1 MKLSLCLIAAILTT
15 LIIPAGGYELER
27 NASSIIKMVPVPPVP
42 DPAAKH
48 KQRLIRAVQA
58 EELLHRP
65 HRSYMDETAYYTDMS
80 EEQKQHR
87 RLLRKPSGTFYNL
100 VLLLRFSNHA
110 DRQLPSRKDIS
121 RLYNYDDSPP
131 FAEYRDNIVPTGS
144 VRQFYESN
152 SYNNFT
158 IRTAVSDWIALG
170 KPESY
175 YSSSNNGFTKFREA
189 IVEALNKID
198 HAAGGFNFSLFDY
211 NKDGS
216 LDGFGVLH
224 SGYGAEYG
232 GKDCEGVDAED
243 RIWSHKG
250 GLTSAWKSSLASDR
264 SKIVT
269 VQQYYA
275 SSSLSGVCGSNI
287 VRIGV
292 IVHEIGHYIGLPD
305 LYDETFHGAG
315 LGAYDFMSQSWGW
328 DGTGT
333 FPPNLCAW
341 SKSKLGWTDVQ
352 VIEKDGTYRLQ
363 YSATSNIVYK
373 IVAGYPSGEYLL
385 IENRQPVSY
394 DSKMNGKGGLAIYH
408 IDEKADGQSH
418 SGYPSQSNWPRNG
431 RHYQVALL
439 PADGICEYNLMLHC
453 Y

>member
-1 MKLSLCLIAAILTT
+1 MMKLSICIIEAILTT
-15 LIIPAGGYELER
+15 LIIPFVRSLGR
-27 NASSIIKMVPVPPVP
+27 NASSIIRMVPVSPVP

-48 KQRLIRAVQA
+48 TQRLRRRAVQA

-65 HRSYMDETAYYTDMS
+65 HRSYMDETAYYTDFN
-80 EEQKQHR
+80 EEQKHR
-87 RLLRKPSGTFYNL
+87 SLRKHAGTFYNL

-121 RLYNYDDSPP
+121 RLYNYVDSPP
-131 FAEYRDNIVPTGS
+131 LADNRDSIVPTGS

-158 IRTAVSDWIALG
+158 IRTAVSDWITLS

-232 GKDCEGVDAED
+232 GKDCEGVDSED

-250 GLTSAWKSSLASDR
+250 GLTSAWKSSLASESR
-264 SKIVT
+264 IVT

-287 VRIGV
+287 VRMGV

-333 FPPNLCAW
+333 YPPNLCAW
-341 SKSKLGWTDVQ
+341 SKSKLGWTDLH
-352 VIEKDGTYRLQ
+352 VIEKDGTYRLKS
-363 YSATSNIVYK
+363 SATSNIVYK
-373 IVAGYPSGEYLL
+373 IMAGYPTGEYLL
-385 IENRQPVSY
+385 IENRQPIGY
-394 DSKMNGKGGLAIYH
+394 DSKMNGEGGLAIYH
-408 IDEKADGQSH
+408 IDDKADGQSH
-418 SGYPSQSNWPRNG
+418 RGYPSQSNWPRNG
-431 RHYQVALL
+431 WHYQVALL
-439 PADGICEYNLMLHC
+439 PADGVCEYNLMLHC